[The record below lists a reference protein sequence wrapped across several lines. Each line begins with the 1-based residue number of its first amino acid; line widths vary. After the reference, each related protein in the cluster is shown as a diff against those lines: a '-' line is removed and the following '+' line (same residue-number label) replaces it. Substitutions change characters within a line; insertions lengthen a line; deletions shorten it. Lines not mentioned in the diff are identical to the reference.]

1 MRKWLLKNKSLST
14 LGSLSIMTVQFS
26 IREADPAIAARLS
39 HDLGLPLFIA
49 TTLVGRGITTV
60 RAAKRFLAPS
70 LDRDWLNPY
79 DIPGLADVADGLLA
93 AIEAKKRIVVFGDFD
108 LDGISATTVL
118 TRGLRALGACA
129 FPFIPRRFE
138 EGYGITAAAF
148 ERARELAPDVIVT
161 VDCGIACKHE
171 VAEIVK
177 AGIEVY
183 ITDHHEAADLVPEN
197 VCVAD
202 PKMHPG
208 CPSAILAGVG
218 VALKLVQMLG
228 ARMGFPYLWRSY
240 TDFATLGTVAD
251 LMPMRGE
258 NRALVADGLARM
270 NENPRPCIAAL
281 LATTGQAGKPLSATN
296 LSFSL
301 IPRLNAAGR
310 MGNADLALDLLMCDN
325 YADCCTM
332 AERLEEVNDQR
343 RAIEAELSDIAKA
356 QAAENYRGQRALVV
370 AGEGWHEGVKGIV
383 ASRLVNTYG
392 VPSLLFTI
400 DGDEARGS
408 GRSVGDVNLFE
419 AVESLSHLTTRFGG
433 HGAAVGVT
441 IPTKNLR
448 KFAEGLDA
456 YMQKLPE
463 AAFHPLTCVDACVNL
478 DELTLE
484 TVAMVDRLAPFGQ
497 ENPQPVFLARN
508 VTLVNARAVGQT
520 KDHFACTLTNGR
532 SSVAGIMFHCAAIDA
547 LLGNDAVVDAAF
559 TVQIDEWRGRHSVKA
574 MLEAIAPARPC
585 GALEACLDP
594 DALSFFAD
602 KFAESDEELCAGAA
616 DGAEEPET
624 ADFLTAARAK
634 WEAVAARDPHKLAQ
648 AVVSAIIG
656 ASPLHEAQRQILEA
670 LEAGQSTFAV
680 MATGRGKSLCFQVH
694 AAVRALTAHE
704 ASLFIYPLR
713 ALIADQV
720 FHLRASLERFGIA
733 SAVITGESTPEE
745 RDRVYARLADG
756 SLDIVLT
763 TPEYLMFHTDEL
775 AASGRI
781 RFVVVDEAHHIGQA
795 KAGQRVAYTQL
806 GRAIARLGGPTVLAV
821 TATADDAIASDIDA
835 VLPERTSVVDETG
848 RDNLYLDDQRNIA
861 HRDDYLASLVAT
873 GEKTVVYV
881 NSREHS
887 VALARQLRRR
897 VPQLACMIGF
907 YNAGLSREERK
918 RVEALFRNDDLK
930 VLVATSAFGEG
941 VDIPNIRHVVLYHLP
956 FSDVEFNQ
964 MSGRAGRDG
973 KPAWVHLLYGRADAA
988 INERILAEAT
998 PDHDVMAQV
1007 YRRLRSLQRQCSDDY
1022 FRVGEVDLAAS
1033 ASDGFRAVS
1042 PTSAACGLAV
1052 FRELGLIETRTVYEA
1067 GRPALW
1073 VRVREGASKVEL
1085 TDSVRY
1091 REGIDERTDFGGFRD
1106 WALGAD
1112 TQGLHGHLS
1121 HPMVPRRR
1129 DR

>member
-1 MRKWLLKNKSLST
+1 
-14 LGSLSIMTVQFS
+14 MTAQFS
-26 IREADPAIAARLS
+26 IREADPAIVARLQ
-39 HDLGLPLFIA
+39 HDLSLPHFIA
-49 TTLVGRGITTV
+49 TTLVARGITTV
-60 RAAKRFLAPS
+60 RAAKRFLSPS

-79 DIPGLADVADGLLA
+79 DIPGLAEVADGLQAALA
-93 AIEAKKRIVVFGDFD
+93 AKKRIVVFGDFD

-118 TRGLRALGACA
+118 TRGLRALGGCA
-129 FPFIPRRFE
+129 FPFIPHRFD

-148 ERARELAPDVIVT
+148 ERVRELAPDVIVT
-161 VDCGIACKHE
+161 VDCGIACKYE

-177 AGIEVY
+177 TGIEVY

-202 PKMHPG
+202 PKMEPG

-228 ARMGFPYLWRSY
+228 ARLGFPHLWRSY

-251 LMPMRGE
+251 LMPMRDE

-270 NENPRPCIAAL
+270 NANPRPCIAAL
-281 LATTGQAGKPLSATN
+281 LATTGQAGKVLTATN

-332 AERLEEVNDQR
+332 AEALEEVNNQR

-356 QAAENYRGQRALVV
+356 QAAETYRGQRALVV

-392 VPSLLFTI
+392 VPSLLFTV
-400 DGDEARGS
+400 DGEEARGS
-408 GRSVGDVNLFE
+408 GRSVGNVNLFE

-463 AAFHPLTCVDACVNL
+463 AAFHPLTTVDACVHL
-478 DELTLE
+478 DELTLD
-484 TVAMVDRLAPFGQ
+484 TVALVDRLAPFGQ
-497 ENPQPVFLARN
+497 ENPQPVFLAQG
-508 VTLVNARAVGQT
+508 VTLANTRAVGQT

-532 SSVAGIMFHCAAIDA
+532 ASVAGIMFHCAAIDA
-547 LLGNDAVVDAAF
+547 LLVNDAVVDAAF

-574 MLEAIAPARPC
+574 MLEAIAPARIC
-585 GALEACLDP
+585 CALEACLDP

-602 KFAESDEELCAGAA
+602 LFAESDEVLCADACGEGDDEAPAPDLAA
-616 DGAEEPET
+616 
-624 ADFLTAARAK
+624 LRRQ
-634 WEAVAARDPHKLAQ
+634 WEAVAERDPEGLEA
-648 AVVSAIIG
+648 AVVAAIIG
-656 ASPLHEAQRQILEA
+656 EAPLHPAQRQILDA
-670 LEAGQSTFAV
+670 LRAGQSTFAV

-694 AAVRALTAHE
+694 AAVQALARRD

-745 RDRVYARLADG
+745 RGRVYAGLADG
-756 SLDIVLT
+756 TLDIVLT
-763 TPEYLMFHTDEL
+763 TPEYLMFHVDEF

-781 RFVVVDEAHHIGQA
+781 KFVVVDEAHHIGQA

-806 GRAIARLGGPTVLAV
+806 GHALARLGAPTVLAV
-821 TATADDAIASDIDA
+821 TATANDAIADDIGE
-835 VLPERTSVVDETG
+835 VLPVRESVIDETG
-848 RDNLYLDDQRNIA
+848 RDNLFVDDQRNIA
-861 HRDDYLASLVAT
+861 HRDDYLATLIAR
-873 GEKTVVYV
+873 GEKTVIYV
-881 NSREHS
+881 NSREYS

-907 YNAGLSREERK
+907 YNAGLSRDERK
-918 RVEALFRNDDLK
+918 RIEALFRNDDLK

-973 KPAWVHLLYGRADAA
+973 QPAWVHLLYGRGDAA
-988 INERILAEAT
+988 LNERILAEAT

-1007 YRRLRSLQRQCSDDY
+1007 YRRLRSLQRQCDGDY
-1022 FRVGEVDLAAS
+1022 FCVGEADLAHA
-1033 ASDGFRAVS
+1033 ASDSFRAVS
-1042 PTSAACGLAV
+1042 PVSAACGLAV

-1073 VRVREGASKVEL
+1073 VRVREEVSKVEL

-1091 REGIDERTDFGGFRD
+1091 REGLDERDGFGGFCR
-1106 WALGAD
+1106 WALGQDA
-1112 TQGLHGHLS
+1112 QGLTVHLS
-1121 HPMVPRRR
+1121 HPIVPHGGRNQ
-1129 DR
+1129 

>member
-1 MRKWLLKNKSLST
+1 
-14 LGSLSIMTVQFS
+14 MTAQFS
-26 IREADPAIAARLS
+26 IREAAPEVVRCLQRELALPRFIAA
-39 HDLGLPLFIA
+39 
-49 TTLVGRGITTV
+49 TLVGRGIDTP
-60 RAAKRFLAPS
+60 AAARHFLSPS
-70 LDRDWLNPY
+70 LDRDWLNPR
-79 DIPGLADVADGLLA
+79 DIPGLPEVADGLA
-93 AIEAKKRIVVFGDFD
+93 AALEGKKRILVFGDFD

-118 TRGLRALGACA
+118 TRGLRALGGCA

-148 ERARELAPDVIVT
+148 ERARELEPDVIVT

-177 AGIEVY
+177 TGIEVY
-183 ITDHHEAADLVPEN
+183 ITDHHEAADLVPEG

-202 PKMHPG
+202 PKMEPG

-228 ARMGFPYLWRSY
+228 ARLGFPHLWRSY

-251 LMPMRGE
+251 LMPMRDE

-270 NENPRPCIAAL
+270 NANPRPCIAAL
-281 LATTGQAGKPLSATN
+281 LATTGQAGKPMTATN

-325 YADCCTM
+325 YGECCAM
-332 AERLEEVNDQR
+332 AERLEEVNNQR
-343 RAIEAELSDIAKA
+343 RAIEAELSDIARA
-356 QAAENYRGQRALVV
+356 QASEIYRGQRALVV

-392 VPSLLFTI
+392 VPSLLFTV

-408 GRSVGDVNLFE
+408 GRSVGNVNLFE

-441 IPTKNLR
+441 IPVENLR
-448 KFAEGLDA
+448 AFAEGLDA
-456 YMQKLPE
+456 YMQRLPE
-463 AAFHPLTCVDACVNL
+463 AAFHPLTTVDAAVSL

-508 VTLVNARAVGQT
+508 VTLANTRAVGQT

-532 SSVAGIMFHCAAIDA
+532 ASVAGIMFHCAAIEA
-547 LLGNDAVVDAAF
+547 LLVNDAVVDAAF

-574 MLEAIAPARPC
+574 MLETIAPARTC

-594 DALSFFAD
+594 EARIFCEEL
-602 KFAESDEELCAGAA
+602 FAERDGTGNGDAPDREVMPDAGAP
-616 DGAEEPET
+616 DLGAV
-624 ADFLTAARAK
+624 RRR
-634 WEAVAARDPHKLAQ
+634 WEAVAERDPAGLEAQ
-648 AVVSAIIG
+648 LVAAIIG
-656 ASPLHEAQRQILEA
+656 EAPLHPAQRRILDA
-670 LEAGQSTFAV
+670 LAAGQSTFAV

-694 AAVRALTAHE
+694 AAVRALAARE

-720 FHLRASLERFGIA
+720 FHLRAGLERFGIA

-745 RDRVYARLADG
+745 RARVYAGLADG
-756 SLDIVLT
+756 TVDIVLT

-806 GRAIARLGGPTVLAV
+806 GRALARLGEPTVLAV
-821 TATADDAIASDIDA
+821 TATANDCIAADIGD
-835 VLPERTSVVDETG
+835 VLPLSASVIDETG

-861 HRDDYLASLVAT
+861 HRDDYLANLVAS

-887 VALARQLRRR
+887 VALARLLRRR
-897 VPQLACMIGF
+897 VPQLACLIGF
-907 YNAGLSREERK
+907 YNAGLSRAERQ
-918 RVEALFRNDDLK
+918 RVEQLFRNDDLK

-973 KPAWVHLLYGRADAA
+973 KPAWVHLLYGRGDAA
-988 INERILAEAT
+988 LNERILAEAT

-1007 YRRLRSLQRQCSDDY
+1007 YRRLRHLQRECPNDY
-1022 FRVGEVDLAAS
+1022 FCAGPADLAHG
-1033 ASDGFRAVS
+1033 ASDGFHRVS
-1042 PTSAACGLAV
+1042 PVSAACGLAV
-1052 FRELGLIETRTVYEA
+1052 FRELGLIETRTVREA
-1067 GRPALW
+1067 GQEALW
-1073 VRVREGASKVEL
+1073 VRVQERADRVEL

-1091 REGIDERTDFGGFRD
+1091 REGIDERAGFGGFCD
-1106 WALGAD
+1106 WALGLDA
-1112 TQGLHGHLS
+1112 QGLTVHLS
-1121 HPMVPRRR
+1121 HPIVPQSGRNDEEGERRER
-1129 DR
+1129 